1 MPSRFE
7 KLRQLVRQ
15 RRRLR
20 AVGETTIALDAMG
33 TDHGPEV
40 LLEGAFLAVQQFPK
54 LTVICTGPRGRLQSL
69 LRQHGWEHPRLQIED
84 AKEVVSMHETP
95 SDSLRK
101 RHSSVAVAARL
112 VHEKI
117 ADGMVSAGNTGA
129 TMATTL
135 LMWRTLPGISRP
147 AISAILPHP
156 ERPCVLLDVG
166 ANVDCKPRHLLHFA
180 IMGAVYSRYMFYR
193 RHPRV
198 ALLSIGEEACK
209 GNELVL
215 ATRELLGATNLNFAG
230 NAEGRD
236 LVKGKF
242 DVVVCDGFVG
252 NIVLKFGEAVV
263 DFIIDSIK
271 QEVQKSLV
279 SQLGAVAM
287 MPALRNFKRQ
297 VDYAEFGGA
306 PLLGVRGNCI
316 IAHGSSHAKA
326 IKNAIRVAAEM
337 AGARINEH
345 IIEVLRENERLRHAA
360 EADLKPA
367 ASLK

>member
-1 MPSRFE
+1 MASRFQ

-15 RRRLR
+15 RRRFREL
-20 AVGETTIALDAMG
+20 GECTIALDAMG
-33 TDHGPEV
+33 SDHGPEV
-40 LLEGAFLAVQQFPK
+40 LLEGALLAVTQYPS
-54 LTVICTGPRGRLQSL
+54 LRVICTGPQARLRSI
-69 LRQHGWEHPRLQIED
+69 LRHHGWSHPRLLIED
-84 AKEVVSMHETP
+84 APQVVGMHEAP

-101 RHSSVAVAARL
+101 RDSSVAVAARL
-112 VHEKI
+112 VHQGK

-135 LMWRTLPGISRP
+135 MQWRTLPGISRP

-156 ERPCVLLDVG
+156 DRPCVLLDVG

-180 IMGAVYSRYMFYR
+180 IMGSVYSHYMFYR
-193 RHPRV
+193 RNPRV
-198 ALLSIGEEACK
+198 ALLSIGEEECK

-215 ATRELLGATNLNFAG
+215 ATRELLSQTNLNFVG

-263 DFIIDSIK
+263 EFILESIK

-337 AGARINEH
+337 ASANVNQH
-345 IIEVLRENERLRHAA
+345 IV
-360 EADLKPA
+360 EAMRANGLLKTSADHQPQA
-367 ASLK
+367 VSVK

>member
-1 MPSRFE
+1 MASRFQ

-15 RRRLR
+15 RRRLHQL
-20 AVGETTIALDAMG
+20 GECTIALDAMG

-40 LLEGAFLAVQQFPK
+40 LLEGAFLAVTQYPT
-54 LTVICTGPRGRLQSL
+54 LSVICTGPQGRLRSI
-69 LRQHGWEHPRLQIED
+69 LRHHGWQHPRLHIVD
-84 AKEVVSMHETP
+84 APEVVGMHEAP

-101 RHSSVAVAARL
+101 RNSSVAVAARL
-112 VHEKI
+112 VLENR
-117 ADGMVSAGNTGA
+117 AQGMVSAGNTGA

-156 ERPCVLLDVG
+156 DRPCVLLDVG

-180 IMGAVYSRYMFYR
+180 IMGSVYSRYMFYR
-193 RHPRV
+193 RHPKV
-198 ALLSIGEEACK
+198 ALLSIGEEETK

-215 ATRELLGATNLNFAG
+215 AARELLAETNLNFAG

-263 DFIIDSIK
+263 EFIIESIK

-337 AGARINEH
+337 AEAHVNDH
-345 IIEVLRENERLRHAA
+345 IVEAMRENGLLKGAA
-360 EADLKPA
+360 EAHGRL
-367 ASLK
+367 ASVK

>member
-1 MPSRFE
+1 MPSRFQ
-7 KLRQLVRQ
+7 KLRQIVRQ
-15 RRRLR
+15 RRRNREL
-20 AVGETTIALDAMG
+20 GEVTIALDAMG
-33 TDHGPEV
+33 SDHGPEV
-40 LLEGAFLAVQQFPK
+40 LLEGAYLAVLQYPQ
-54 LTVICTGPRGRLQSL
+54 LQVVCTGPRARLTSL
-69 LRQHGWEHPRLQIED
+69 LRHHGWLHPRLHVED
-84 AKEVVSMHETP
+84 APEVVTMHEAP

-101 RHSSVAVAARL
+101 RNSSVAVAARL
-112 VHEKI
+112 VHEGK
-117 ADGMVSAGNTGA
+117 AHGMVSAGNTGA
-129 TMATTL
+129 TMAVTL
-135 LMWRTLPGISRP
+135 LTWRTLPGISRP

-180 IMGAVYSRYMFYR
+180 MMGAVYSRYIFFR

-198 ALLSIGEEACK
+198 ALLSIGEEETK
-209 GNELVL
+209 GNELAL
-215 ATRELLGATNLNFAG
+215 SARELIRQTNLNFCG

-242 DVVVCDGFVG
+242 DVIVCDGFVG

-263 DFIIDSIK
+263 EFIIDSIR

-337 AGARINEH
+337 AGARVNEH
-345 IIEVLRENERLRHAA
+345 IVETLRENGI
-360 EADLKPA
+360 LKPA
-367 ASLK
+367 TDARIHAAALK